1 MFGKKKDGT
10 EQYAPENA
18 KVRSSI
24 YGLAALYLAY
34 LFYKVAKPYLTGDPY
49 GPSTKVFL
57 LAVVVLGGGAAG
69 LGILAWKMAH
79 MPAPPVEEPPPAEET
94 PLELEEP
101 QPETDEETGEAETV
115 EETEE
120 DGDAP

>member
-24 YGLAALYLAY
+24 YGLAALYLVY

-57 LAVVVLGGGAAG
+57 LAVVVLGGGAAA

-79 MPAPPVEEPPPAEET
+79 MPAPPVEET

-101 QPETDEETGEAETV
+101 RPEADEEAGEAETV